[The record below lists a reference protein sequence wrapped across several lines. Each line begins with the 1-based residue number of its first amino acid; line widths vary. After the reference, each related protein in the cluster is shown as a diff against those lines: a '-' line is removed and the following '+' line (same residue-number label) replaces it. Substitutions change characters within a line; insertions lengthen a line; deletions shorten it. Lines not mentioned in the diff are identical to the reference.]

1 MIVLAVLGPAY
12 LPGPAGCVCGD
23 ISISPDICGG
33 GSFSDL
39 GLDTA
44 GATHRNALTTF
55 MLSVTDNR
63 SKCRCRVTA
72 LHNLRWQDLNS

>member
-12 LPGPAGCVCGD
+12 LPGAVCGD

-33 GSFSDL
+33 GFSSDL

-44 GATHRNALTTF
+44 GATHRNAPHHF
-55 MLSVTDNR
+55 Y
-63 SKCRCRVTA
+63 A
-72 LHNLRWQDLNS
+72 LGDRQ